1 MFSFAS
7 ITQEKVFFKLLEN
20 NTIDIYDLFE
30 VSNIPIQNI
39 FEIAI
44 KYNNVILLEH
54 IKKMDLLTLNN
65 LSSLL
70 SETPVMMLI
79 NYNNILMYDSV
90 LKLFPY
96 RIERIFEKAI
106 EKNSN
111 TYINFLID
119 KIEPN
124 DITVGILMKVLKKK
138 DNKINQIEK
147 LIRKL
152 ELNEKI
158 QNIKTNYDISNYVV
172 KNNMLYIL
180 NLLIELKYSFDTKIL
195 ATAIETNDVIVVEN
209 ILKKVV
215 SGNATIYEYIFDV
228 SMIDPDI
235 LTVLKTYGYN
245 IK

>member
-1 MFSFAS
+1 
-7 ITQEKVFFKLLEN
+7 
-20 NTIDIYDLFE
+20 
-30 VSNIPIQNI
+30 
-39 FEIAI
+39 
-44 KYNNVILLEH
+44 
-54 IKKMDLLTLNN
+54 
-65 LSSLL
+65 
-70 SETPVMMLI
+70 MMLI